1 MCIFIAEIGNIFYTL
16 YILHCTAGVW
26 WTHWRHCPVV
36 VVASSKW
43 MLHTGGG
50 WGETPH
56 MIVKRFGCTAIHNKV
71 LYECTIQIFQNSYF
85 GAWNTEISKNHD
97 ARIFVSIGTRP
108 NSLIPP
114 VTLCIS
120 PLLLLLNA
128 LSLSHRPGSL
138 IEQHLLLPL
147 WDY

>member
-1 MCIFIAEIGNIFYTL
+1 MYFIHYTHYSWYSWCVVSAL
-16 YILHCTAGVW
+16 VPWSCGSPRIIQVDAAHW
-26 WTHWRHCPVV
+26 WWLRRDHPPTHP
-36 VVASSKW
+36 
-43 MLHTGGG
+43 
-50 WGETPH
+50 PH
-56 MIVKRFGCTAIHNKV
+56 DCKALWGCTAIHNKA
-71 LYECTIQIFQNSYF
+71 LYKCIILIFQNSHF
-85 GAWNTEISKNHD
+85 GAWNTEISENHD

-120 PLLLLLNA
+120 PLLPLLNA
-128 LSLSHRPGSL
+128 LSLSYRPGSL